1 MKLRGS
7 WSAVRRRLERLTP
20 VGLKSRGEWTAPHEL
35 AAALRDAHLAM
46 LRERRAFL
54 ARVRQRLVD

>member
-1 MKLRGS
+1 
-7 WSAVRRRLERLTP
+7 
-20 VGLKSRGEWTAPHEL
+20 LKSRGEWTAPHEL